1 MIRTLHIENYALI
14 GQLDMDWPAGF
25 SVITGE
31 TGAGK
36 SIILGALGLLTGGRA
51 DARAVKNGERRCVVE
66 AQIDVQGIGL
76 DDFFSRYDLD
86 FDGQSVCVRRELTAA
101 GKSRA
106 FVNDTPVQLPA
117 LRELASRI
125 VDIHSQHQ
133 NLLIGKEDFQIS
145 VLDTLAGDEA
155 LLLSYI
161 DTFRAWR
168 TQEKLLREAE
178 TEAQRQKE
186 EEDYLRFQYGQLAEA
201 HLEEGE
207 QERLEEEASV
217 LTHAEDIRQALAKGA
232 EFLAEDIPGNALS
245 ALREARKQLLS
256 VAANFPPATELA
268 ERMEQCYIELK
279 DVTEEMERQAERTE
293 CSPARLEA
301 VNDRLSLIYSLQQK
315 HRLRTVGE
323 LLLLQ
328 QSLEQQLSR
337 IDNADE
343 RLAQLRQQ
351 CTSLHRQALEGAQ
364 ALSAQRIKAG
374 ERLHERM
381 ETLLH
386 PLGMPYARFAVELAS
401 DPDNLTELGSD
412 KVTFLLS
419 ANKNQPLQD
428 IGRVASGGEMARVM
442 LCLKSLLQGHTHLPT
457 IIFDEIDAGVSGQ
470 IAEKMAHLMCQ
481 MAEGG
486 RQVVSITHLPQ
497 IAAVAPAHF
506 KVYKEDSA
514 DTASTHIR
522 RLTPAERV
530 EEIAHML
537 SGETL
542 TEAAMENARELIAHH
557 A

>member
-36 SIILGALGLLTGGRA
+36 SIILGALGLLTGERA

-66 AQIDVQGIGL
+66 AEWDVQGIGL
-76 DDFFSRYDLD
+76 DDFFNRYELD

-106 FVNDTPVQLPA
+106 FVNDTPVQLSV

-133 NLLIGKEDFQIS
+133 NLLIGKEDFQVS
-145 VLDTLAGDEA
+145 VLDTLAGDEV
-155 LLLSYI
+155 LLLSYM
-161 DTFRAWR
+161 DTYKAWR

-178 TEAQRQKE
+178 AEAQRQKE
-186 EEDYLRFQYGQLAEA
+186 EEDYLRFQYSQLTEA

-207 QERLEEEASV
+207 QERLEAEASV
-217 LTHAEDIRQALAKGA
+217 LTHAEDIRQALSQGA
-232 EFLAEDIPGNALS
+232 QLLAEDTPAGGLGT
-245 ALREARKQLLS
+245 LREARKELLS

-315 HRLRTVGE
+315 HHLSTVGE
-323 LLLLQ
+323 LLQLQ

-337 IDNADE
+337 IDSADE
-343 RLAQLRQQ
+343 RLDQLRRQ
-351 CTSLHRQALEGAQ
+351 CTSLHQQALEGAQ

-381 ETLLH
+381 EELLR
-386 PLGMPYARFAVELAS
+386 PLGMPYARFTVELVS
-401 DPDNLTELGSD
+401 DPNNLTELGSD

-442 LCLKSLLQGHTHLPT
+442 LCLKSLLHGHTHLPT

-470 IAEKMAHLMCQ
+470 IAEKMARLMSQ

-514 DTASTHIR
+514 DTTSSHIR

-542 TEAAMENARELIAHH
+542 TEAAMENARELITHH

>member
-66 AQIDVQGIGL
+66 AQIDVQGIGI

-168 TQEKLLREAE
+168 TQEKRLREAE
-178 TEAQRQKE
+178 TEVQRQRE
-186 EEDYLRFQYGQLAEA
+186 EEDYLRFQHGQLSEA

-207 QERLEEEASV
+207 QERLEAEQSV

-256 VAANFPPATELA
+256 VVAHFPPATELA

-323 LLLLQ
+323 LLQLQ
-328 QSLEQQLSR
+328 QALEQQLSR

-351 CTSLHRQALEGAQ
+351 CTSLHQQALEGAK

-386 PLGMPYARFAVELAS
+386 PLGMPYARFTVELVS
-401 DPDNLTELGSD
+401 DPDNLTELGAD

-470 IAEKMAHLMCQ
+470 IAEKMARLMCQ

>member
-66 AQIDVQGIGL
+66 AQIDVQGIGI

-168 TQEKLLREAE
+168 TQEKFLREAE
-178 TEAQRQKE
+178 TEVQRQRE

-207 QERLEEEASV
+207 QERLEAEQSV

-351 CTSLHRQALEGAQ
+351 CTSLHRQALEGAKV
-364 ALSAQRIKAG
+364 LSAQRIKAG

-386 PLGMPYARFAVELAS
+386 PLGMPYARFAVELVS
-401 DPDNLTELGSD
+401 DSDNLTELGAD

-470 IAEKMAHLMCQ
+470 IAEKMARLMCQ

>member
-168 TQEKLLREAE
+168 TQEKVLREAE
-178 TEAQRQKE
+178 TEVQRQRE

-207 QERLEEEASV
+207 QERLEAEASV

-315 HRLRTVGE
+315 HRLRTIGE
-323 LLLLQ
+323 LLRLQ

-381 ETLLH
+381 EELLR

-401 DPDNLTELGSD
+401 DPDNLTELGAD

-470 IAEKMAHLMCQ
+470 IAEKMARLMSQ

>member
-168 TQEKLLREAE
+168 TQEKVLREAE
-178 TEAQRQKE
+178 AEVQRQRE

-207 QERLEEEASV
+207 QERLEAEASV

-315 HRLRTVGE
+315 HRLRTIGE
-323 LLLLQ
+323 LLRLQ

-381 ETLLH
+381 EELLR

-401 DPDNLTELGSD
+401 DPDNLTELGAD

-470 IAEKMAHLMCQ
+470 IAEKMARLMSQ